1 MRLSGFAILPLL
13 CATGGFVYC
22 SALIE
27 LINAAI
33 LSYKVF
39 PDVYWLIKHV
49 RREASNVKQGEF
61 YFHRSLLFHLSR
73 LTFHL
78 FKLYSMTNIQDLLKE
93 RILVIDGAMGTMI
106 QRYNLKE
113 EDYRGERF
121 KDWPTDLKGNND
133 LLCLTQPHIIRE
145 IHGKYLD
152 AGADIIETNTFNAQ
166 RISLADYGMESL
178 AYEINVAAAKIAKE
192 ATSLVGSGE
201 QKFVAGALGP
211 LNKTLSLSPDVN
223 NPGYRALTFD
233 EAVDAYYEQVKGL
246 VDGGV
251 DLLLIETIFDTLNAK
266 AAIFAV
272 KKYFR
277 DTKKK
282 ELPIMISGTI
292 TDASGRTL
300 SGQTLE
306 AFYTSIR
313 HAHPLSVG
321 LNCALGA
328 KEMRPHIEELS
339 QIAECYTSAYPN
351 AGLPNAMGEYDEH
364 PEDTAHFIEDWAKE
378 GFVNIVGGCCGTTPD
393 HIRHIAE
400 HVRKIQPRHLPVV
413 EKSVSDPGIEKEVVS
428 EAGITGL

>member
-1 MRLSGFAILPLL
+1 
-13 CATGGFVYC
+13 
-22 SALIE
+22 
-27 LINAAI
+27 
-33 LSYKVF
+33 
-39 PDVYWLIKHV
+39 
-49 RREASNVKQGEF
+49 
-61 YFHRSLLFHLSR
+61 
-73 LTFHL
+73 
-78 FKLYSMTNIQDLLKE
+78 MTDIRTLLKS
-93 RILVIDGAMGTMI
+93 RILIIDCAMGTMI
-106 QRYNLKE
+106 QRYKLQE

-121 KDWPTDLKGNND
+121 KDWPSDVKGNND

-145 IHGKYLD
+145 IHGHYLE

-178 AYEINVAAAKIAKE
+178 SYEINVEAAKIARD
-192 ATSLVGSGE
+192 AVSLTGSGE
-201 QKFVAGALGP
+201 QKFVAGAIGP
-211 LNKTLSLSPDVN
+211 MNKTLSLSPDVN
-223 NPGYRALTFD
+223 NPGYRSMTFD
-233 EAVDAYYEQVKGL
+233 EAVAAYHEQVRGL

-277 DTKKK
+277 DTRQR

-306 AFYTSIR
+306 AFYNSVR
-313 HAHPLSVG
+313 HARPLSIG
-321 LNCALGA
+321 FNCALGA

-364 PEDTAHFIEDWAKE
+364 PEDTAHFIEEWAKE

-400 HVRKIQPRHLPVV
+400 HVKSIKPRPLPIV
-413 EKSVSDPGIEKEVVS
+413 ETFAVKEH
-428 EAGITGL
+428 EREEELIDK

>member
-1 MRLSGFAILPLL
+1 MTDIRTLL
-13 CATGGFVYC
+13 N
-22 SALIE
+22 S
-27 LINAAI
+27 
-33 LSYKVF
+33 
-39 PDVYWLIKHV
+39 
-49 RREASNVKQGEF
+49 
-61 YFHRSLLFHLSR
+61 
-73 LTFHL
+73 
-78 FKLYSMTNIQDLLKE
+78 
-93 RILVIDGAMGTMI
+93 RILIIDGAMGTMI
-106 QRYNLKE
+106 QRYKLQE

-121 KDWPTDLKGNND
+121 KDWPSDIKGNND
-133 LLCLTQPHIIRE
+133 ILCLTQPHIIRE
-145 IHGKYLD
+145 IHGQYLE

-166 RISLADYGMESL
+166 RISLADYGMEEL
-178 AYEINVAAAKIAKE
+178 AYEINFAAAKIAKE
-192 ATSLVGSGE
+192 ATALVGSGE
-201 QKFVAGALGP
+201 QKYVAGALGP

-266 AAIFAV
+266 AAIFAI

-277 DTKKK
+277 DEKKP
-282 ELPIMISGTI
+282 ELPLMISGTI

-306 AFYTSIR
+306 AFYDSIR
-313 HAHPLSVG
+313 HAKPLSVG

-339 QIAECYTSAYPN
+339 QIAECYVSAYPN
-351 AGLPNAMGEYDEH
+351 AGLPNAMGEYDES
-364 PEDTAHFIEDWAKE
+364 PEDTGHFLEEWAAE

-400 HVRKIQPRHLPVV
+400 HVRNIQPRPLPIIENTLV
-413 EKSVSDPGIEKEVVS
+413 EVQ
-428 EAGITGL
+428 